1 VEIIDKVF
9 TSYEKIYDKFGIRF
23 ESKNDLL
30 QSLISLP
37 HTKVKT
43 SFVCFQKWCSISRV
57 RGQVAIYALQHERPR
72 KELVSAPGMFVNG

>member
-9 TSYEKIYDKFGIRF
+9 TSYEKISDKFGIRLK
-23 ESKNDLL
+23 SKNDVL

-43 SFVCFQKWCSISRV
+43 SFVCFQTWCSTSGV
-57 RGQVAIYALQHERPR
+57 RGQVAIYALQQERPR
-72 KELVSAPGMFVNG
+72 KELVSAPGMFMNG